1 MQSSFKKLPGS
12 LVELEVVLDQ
22 KEFKGYWDD
31 AYNYAVANIHL
42 KGFRPGTAPKE
53 LADAAID
60 KEKVFSEA
68 ANDAVR
74 NSLDEISKDNNWV
87 IIDKPQVTVDEH
99 NTGLKYKVVLTI
111 FPEVKLGN
119 YKKIAKQIFSE
130 FVESAKLIKVEPA
143 EVDKAI
149 EWVRQSRKP
158 RRADLNK
165 NNEVG
170 APTGASEKD
179 GRALELNDE
188 FVKTLGNFQNVEEF
202 RKNITDGLRMEKE
215 FREKDKTRA
224 RVLEEII
231 KDSKIDVP
239 NIMIERTLDRIAGDK
254 KDLRDKFRDKAKENV
269 LGNLVLYKIAEE
281 EKLDFDPEK
290 GVDGMK
296 VFDYLENLASK

>member
-1 MQSSFKKLPGS
+1 MKSNFKKLPGS

-42 KGFRPGTAPKE
+42 KGFRPGTIAKASAEAP
-53 LADAAID
+53 ID

-74 NSLDEISKDNNWV
+74 NSLEEISKDNNWV

-99 NTGLKYKVVLTI
+99 NTGLKYKVILTI

-119 YKKIAKQIFSE
+119 YKKISKQIFSE
-130 FVESAKLIKVEPA
+130 FAESAKSIKVEPA

-149 EWVRQSRKP
+149 EWVRQSRK
-158 RRADLNK
+158 
-165 NNEVG
+165 
-170 APTGASEKD
+170 KD
-179 GRALELNDE
+179 DATPELNDE
-188 FVKTLGNFQNVEEF
+188 FAKTLGNFQNIEEF
-202 RKNITDGLRMEKE
+202 RKNVTDGLRMEKE
-215 FREKDKTRA
+215 FREKDKARA
-224 RVLEEII
+224 RVLEEIV
-231 KDSKIDVP
+231 KDSKIDAP

>member
-1 MQSSFKKLPGS
+1 MI
-12 LVELEVVLDQ
+12 ELEVILDQ
-22 KEFKGYWDD
+22 KEFKKHWDD
-31 AYNYAVANIHL
+31 AYNYAIANIHL

-130 FVESAKLIKVEPA
+130 FVESAKAIKVEPA

-149 EWVRQSRKP
+149 EWVRQSRK
-158 RRADLNK
+158 
-165 NNEVG
+165 
-170 APTGASEKD
+170 KD
-179 GRALELNDE
+179 DIVPEFNDE

-202 RKNITDGLRMEKE
+202 RKNVTDGLRMEKE
-215 FREKDKTRA
+215 FREKDKARA
-224 RVLEEII
+224 RVLEEIV

-254 KDLRDKFRDKAKENV
+254 NDLRDKFRDKAKENV

-281 EKLDFDPEK
+281 EKLNFDPEK

-296 VFDYLENLASK
+296 VFQRLEELASK

>member
-1 MQSSFKKLPGS
+1 MKSNFKKLPGS

-53 LADAAID
+53 LADVAVD

-99 NTGLKYKVVLTI
+99 NAGLKYKVTLTI

-119 YKKIAKQIFSE
+119 YKKISKQIFSE
-130 FVESAKLIKVEPA
+130 FAESAKSIKVEPA

-149 EWVRQSRKP
+149 EWVRQSRKK
-158 RRADLNK
+158 DD
-165 NNEVG
+165 V
-170 APTGASEKD
+170 AP
-179 GRALELNDE
+179 ELNDE
-188 FVKTLGNFQNVEEF
+188 FAKTLGNFQNIEEF
-202 RKNITDGLRMEKE
+202 RKNVTDGLRMEKE
-215 FREKDKTRA
+215 FREKDKARA
-224 RVLEEII
+224 RVLEEIV

-281 EKLDFDPEK
+281 EKIDFDPEK

-296 VFDYLENLASK
+296 VFQRLEELASK

>member
-22 KEFKGYWDD
+22 KEFKKHLDD

-74 NSLDEISKDNNWV
+74 NSLEEISKDNNWV

-99 NTGLKYKVVLTI
+99 NTGLKYKVTLTI

-130 FVESAKLIKVEPA
+130 FAEGIKSIKVDPV

-149 EWVRQSRKP
+149 EWVRQSRKK
-158 RRADLNK
+158 D
-165 NNEVG
+165 EVV
-170 APTGASEKD
+170 P
-179 GRALELNDE
+179 ELNDE
-188 FVKTLGNFQNVEEF
+188 FAKSLGNFQNVEEF
-202 RKNITDGLRMEKE
+202 RKNVTDGLKMEKE
-215 FREKDKTRA
+215 FREKDKARA
-224 RVLEEII
+224 RVLEEIV

-239 NIMIERTLDRIAGDK
+239 NIMIERTLDRMAGDK
-254 KDLRDKFRDKAKENV
+254 KDLRDKFLDKAKENV

-296 VFDYLENLASK
+296 VFDYLESLVVK